1 MMFPHILLVILPV
14 NYHVICLTKKA
25 AFGNLISTLIANG
38 DKQLPISLNSE
49 LHLHAE
55 EENRP
60 IDY

>member
-1 MMFPHILLVILPV
+1 MDGD
-14 NYHVICLTKKA
+14 NGCLTKKG
-25 AFGNLISTLIANG
+25 AFGNLISMLIANG